1 MVNKLNGYAGKQIRI
16 DLERWEAHIED
27 VLPEIARKFLGGVG
41 YAAKI
46 IYDELKPGTNPL
58 GSENL
63 MVLATGP
70 LSLCQIPGGGSIEL
84 CFKSPLT
91 GVWGES
97 RVGGDFGPELKKA
110 GMSS

>member
-1 MVNKLNGYAGKQIRI
+1 MTETLRGYAGKQIRV
-16 DLERWEAHIED
+16 DLNKWEARVEP
-27 VLPEIARKFLGGVG
+27 VSPEISRKFLGGVG
-41 YAAKI
+41 YAAKLL
-46 IYDELKPGTNPL
+46 YDELPPGIDPL
-58 GSENL
+58 GPQNK

-70 LSLCQIPGGGSIEL
+70 LSLSQIPGGGSIEL

-110 GMSS
+110 GYD